1 MPGSPPPLIG
11 FLTYNSKIQLYDI
24 VNNGHAQVICDV
36 ASTFPPLTT
45 FLADPIQ
52 HFEQIERLENFK
64 SNLIINFSFLSFSFF
79 QSLPT
84 LYSDDELETQTILGP
99 VIEAALQT
107 CQVDKGNWLFDES
120 QVEKNGSF
128 QSQTNNSQTS
138 IPVGKMYIFHCTLPT
153 YGNEAETPGRLKPR
167 WTTSPDEIRKLLG
180 TEKEKL
186 ILSPDGNKYYT
197 TLGQRCVTDFASG
210 I

>member
-1 MPGSPPPLIG
+1 M
-11 FLTYNSKIQLYDI
+11 
-24 VNNGHAQVICDV
+24 
-36 ASTFPPLTT
+36 
-45 FLADPIQ
+45 
-52 HFEQIERLENFK
+52 
-64 SNLIINFSFLSFSFF
+64 
-79 QSLPT
+79 PT

-120 QVEKNGSF
+120 QVEKNGSS

-153 YGNEAETPGRLKPR
+153 YGSEAETPGRLKPR

-186 ILSPDGNKYYT
+186 ILAPDGNKYYT

-210 I
+210 IELFLFPPYNGISINLFKLYKCLNIIFFFFFFFFIRSIFGHSNSRRIG